1 MNRRGLTAALLV
13 VLPLMIYANTISAR
27 FGFRDDYSILREV
40 NEEPG
45 KVLKLCSSHARPL
58 YGWMLESF
66 FGQIDEIDELW
77 AGRAVGALFIGGIA
91 ALIYLILLRL
101 GWPDLWSALL
111 AALMVTLPAAQVDV
125 SWAIC
130 WPHLLGGL
138 LSLIAFLV
146 ADKGGFPRRLAAGFL
161 VAAAALLYQ
170 PHALFYVVPVAAGL
184 LSRRAEKIRW
194 RIRWS
199 ALHLITVGAALV
211 AAFLFARALYTFG
224 LVNPSHLVSLETQP
238 LEKLFWFVKSPLLN
252 ALALFMLDDLF
263 QGFSLGFV
271 VLAAFVALVILAGGW
286 GEFRRGG
293 WREGAFWA
301 LSFCVLCIA
310 ASVPI
315 LAADEQWL
323 KYRTIYPLTGVC
335 LVFFLLGLQHL
346 QRRLH
351 GLGECLVPA
360 TLAVLL
366 TVAVPLASWN
376 AYTLFALP
384 QQLELSLLEE
394 GLERLQPKRQVEVFV
409 IKPDY
414 EDAPAPGFF
423 SDEFGT
429 LSTNSDWAPKE
440 ILKLLLKER
449 FPYLRDLP
457 KRVSFACGDRLPL
470 KRKYDVVIDMHRLR
484 DLRAKVATEGYLL
497 F

>member
-1 MNRRGLTAALLV
+1 
-13 VLPLMIYANTISAR
+13 
-27 FGFRDDYSILREV
+27 
-40 NEEPG
+40 
-45 KVLKLCSSHARPL
+45 
-58 YGWMLESF
+58 
-66 FGQIDEIDELW
+66 
-77 AGRAVGALFIGGIA
+77 
-91 ALIYLILLRL
+91 
-101 GWPDLWSALL
+101 
-111 AALMVTLPAAQVDV
+111 V

-138 LSLIAFLV
+138 LSLLAFLV
-146 ADKGGFPRRLAAGFL
+146 AEKGSFPRRLAAGFL

-170 PHALFYVVPVAAGL
+170 PNALFYMVPVAAALVTYRGETL
-184 LSRRAEKIRW
+184 WWRTRW
-194 RIRWS
+194 M
-199 ALHLITVGAALV
+199 ALHLITVGAALA
-211 AAFLFARALYTFG
+211 AAFLFAEALYAFG
-224 LVNPSHLVSLETQP
+224 LVNPSHLVSLETNP
-238 LEKLFWFVKSPLLN
+238 IEKLFWFVTRPLLN
-252 ALALFMLDDLF
+252 ALALFVLDDYY
-263 QGFSLGFV
+263 QGLSPAFV
-271 VLAAFVALVILAGGW
+271 ILAAFVALVILAGGW

-301 LSFCVLCIA
+301 LSFCVLCVSA
-310 ASVPI
+310 AVPI
-315 LAADEQWL
+315 LVADQQWPT
-323 KYRTIYPLTGVC
+323 YRTIYPLTGVC
-335 LVFFLLGLQHL
+335 LVFFTLGLRHL
-346 QRRLH
+346 QQRRHRLS
-351 GLGECLVPA
+351 ECLIPA

-414 EDAPAPGFF
+414 EDAPAQGFF